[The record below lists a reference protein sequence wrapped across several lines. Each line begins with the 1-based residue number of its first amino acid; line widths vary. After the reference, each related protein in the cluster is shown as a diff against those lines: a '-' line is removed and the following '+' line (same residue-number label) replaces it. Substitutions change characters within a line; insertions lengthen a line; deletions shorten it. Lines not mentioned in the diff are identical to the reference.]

1 MQQVDVKIKTEYITL
16 DNLLK
21 YAGLVGT
28 GGEAK
33 YIISIGEV
41 DVDGELELRRGRKIR
56 PENVVTVGDVVIK
69 VEAT

>member
-1 MQQVDVKIKTEYITL
+1 MQQVEVKIKTEYITL